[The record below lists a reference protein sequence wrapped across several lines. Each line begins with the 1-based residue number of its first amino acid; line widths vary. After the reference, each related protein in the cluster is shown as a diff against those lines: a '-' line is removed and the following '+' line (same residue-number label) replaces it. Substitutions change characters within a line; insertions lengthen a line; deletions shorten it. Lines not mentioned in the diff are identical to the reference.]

1 MLKADSAAT
10 SPVPGSELAEAS
22 AERRRSGRRTR
33 ARDRLMDRASREHPE
48 SDALR
53 GVRDIENLLL
63 FVDDDLREAGVAM
76 SKVEGYLVQILRLLE
91 APRVAREDV
100 HALAQDTAVLDD
112 VDALVESLETLRR
125 RLAKL
130 AGNLR

>member
-1 MLKADSAAT
+1 
-10 SPVPGSELAEAS
+10 
-22 AERRRSGRRTR
+22 
-33 ARDRLMDRASREHPE
+33 MDRASREHPE